1 MDAPFSVSET
11 AFAMPLRAGND
22 AFAFSLAAE
31 RKPAALTGRAFRIF
45 CAARGRQRA
54 LSFGGTGFG
63 GPCLRL
69 KGMLILAMGKAY
81 LYLDVADLVLCSLPE
96 LRQRCWKS
104 QAA

>member
-11 AFAMPLRAGND
+11 AFAMPSRAGND

-54 LSFGGTGFG
+54 LSFG